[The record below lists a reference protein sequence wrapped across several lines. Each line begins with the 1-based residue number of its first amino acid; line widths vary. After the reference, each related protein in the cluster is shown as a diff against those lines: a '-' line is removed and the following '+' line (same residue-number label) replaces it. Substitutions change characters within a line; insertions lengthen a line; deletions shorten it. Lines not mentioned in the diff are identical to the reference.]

1 MKLTF
6 ILILLIF
13 AVRSVY
19 SQEDSKSQF
28 YIVPPNEIIEN
39 GITLNEKEKMIL
51 FNKEFTS
58 ALSDASVNSIGNF
71 ASVDLGATKASFAT
85 SFVRKGSVFGFNVS
99 GSTTNGTLKFINN
112 NKLSYN
118 FEFGFQYHFIDAS
131 KKIRFN
137 LDVEKLDLRRYKRKK
152 IIDDANK
159 NIKNIKDGSVLN
171 NLIMQKT
178 ALEKKI
184 TAINEKIENIDH
196 LSLLTDGTLPI
207 SIEKEI
213 LKLKLKELDAIKE
226 NYKNYVLHLSNPTDI
241 SNPFLINKNK
251 ELKKIENCYTDDC
264 ILKKINIENDIEQR
278 KFTIHKLKFEIEYK
292 ALEKKIKDFEI
303 KTERSELDIA
313 KTKLEK
319 QLENLNEEIKYQSN
333 SVLFLET
340 IERSKKEEALQA
352 LDDSSILIYGSSFNW
367 FSVGFKTNLKSFTLF
382 NSTLSWDK
390 QLNDKESVNAELLLQ
405 YSWHQ
410 NNELLNWKSYLI
422 NLGLA
427 ITYGD
432 NIHLLAPKTIEDE
445 TLIGSDASSI
455 RTTKKQINVYVG
467 DFNEDIAG
475 AKLFTDIYYYLFNKN
490 FAAIHLYPSAT
501 FTQHQK
507 PLFKT
512 ELGLV
517 LSFKDKKKSGSIVNA
532 EIFYSLNDIGNKFDS
547 DLGVLGRNTIGLKVT
562 VPIKFKY

>member
-19 SQEDSKSQF
+19 SQADSKSQF
-28 YIVPPNEIIEN
+28 YIVPPNEIIEK

-58 ALSDASVNSIGNF
+58 ALSDASVNSIGNY

-152 IIDDANK
+152 IINDANK

-196 LSLLTDGTLPI
+196 LSLLTVGTLPI

-432 NIHLLAPKTIEDE
+432 NIHLLSPKTIEDE
-445 TLIGSDASSI
+445 TLIVSDASSI

-517 LSFKDKKKSGSIVNA
+517 LSFKDKKNR
-532 EIFYSLNDIGNKFDS
+532 
-547 DLGVLGRNTIGLKVT
+547 VL
-562 VPIKFKY
+562 